1 MHDAALY
8 NVLIL
13 PWGHVEHQDPP
24 FHPPRTYLPG
34 RHAIVGATVGA
45 LVGVAVVG
53 ALLGR
58 AVGALVGMEVGV
70 VVGASVGALVGDFV
84 GTAVGILLGVSVGAA
99 VVGGR
104 VGAGVGIV
112 MHSDAPVT
120 ASAVHEPAGQSRHRS
135 YTPASWYLPD
145 GQCEQK
151 AAPVLATNLPTA
163 QSLHDWPADKWNRPT
178 AQAVHVVAGA
188 TAKLPLG
195 QASQAPAL

>member
-1 MHDAALY
+1 MPTTQPVQAAAGATANLPSGHVMHDAALY

-70 VVGASVGALVGDFV
+70 VVGASVGALVGPSWKKYQRQH
-84 GTAVGILLGVSVGAA
+84 GLYGILW
-99 VVGGR
+99 
-104 VGAGVGIV
+104 
-112 MHSDAPVT
+112 DP
-120 ASAVHEPAGQSRHRS
+120 SAKWQSI
-135 YTPASWYLPD
+135 
-145 GQCEQK
+145 GNQ
-151 AAPVLATNLPTA
+151 
-163 QSLHDWPADKWNRPT
+163 
-178 AQAVHVVAGA
+178 
-188 TAKLPLG
+188 
-195 QASQAPAL
+195 